1 MRDVVFFCC
10 YFILPPRMQSWR
22 WTISTSGQFA
32 YALLAQETVVCLV
45 GPFTSPDV
53 DAAMAAM
60 GTEPVPFPK
69 RASDAPSAPLF
80 HFFCSTRP
88 STSSSTYLFFSKL
101 NFSEA
106 SYHYSHDVF
115 ASFFTFLGRSLPLLT
130 PSEFVVCVRVVDAV
144 SFPERDE
151 GIPLFG
157 PFGKMG

>member
-60 GTEPVPFPK
+60 GTEPDPFPK

-80 HFFCSTRP
+80 HLQHEALHVLLHLPFFLEVQFFGGLIS
-88 STSSSTYLFFSKL
+88 LFS
-101 NFSEA
+101 
-106 SYHYSHDVF
+106 
-115 ASFFTFLGRSLPLLT
+115 
-130 PSEFVVCVRVVDAV
+130 
-144 SFPERDE
+144 
-151 GIPLFG
+151 
-157 PFGKMG
+157 